1 MGCTLFDLKRMRRS
15 ELVIEVVKLRK
26 DDEYGKS
33 EIKKM
38 KKEMEEM
45 REEMKFREIVS
56 EKKDVEI
63 SKLTLQ
69 VALQSSE
76 LDKRKYTL
84 KAKFLAVFVSLLFG
98 ITSVLFNVAS
108 SFVTNTPS
116 NPIGNTLFVIAALVY
131 LICTVITIFMLGGN
145 N

>member
-56 EKKDVEI
+56 EKKDAEI

>member
-1 MGCTLFDLKRMRRS
+1 MRRS

-56 EKKDVEI
+56 EKKDAEI

-69 VALQSSE
+69 LALQGSE

-84 KAKFLAVFVSLLFG
+84 KAKFLAIFVSLLFG

-145 N
+145 D

>member
-15 ELVIEVVKLRK
+15 ELVVEVVKLRK

-56 EKKDVEI
+56 EKKDAEI
-63 SKLTLQ
+63 SKLILQ
-69 VALQSSE
+69 VALQS
-76 LDKRKYTL
+76 LTFRLNQTKGLPTL
-84 KAKFLAVFVSLLFG
+84 RR
-98 ITSVLFNVAS
+98 
-108 SFVTNTPS
+108 
-116 NPIGNTLFVIAALVY
+116 AA
-131 LICTVITIFMLGGN
+131 
-145 N
+145 